1 MTEGLAWKPAGYYR
15 WGFSIMNVPVRDFLI
30 TFAVFAVS
38 AGLVRVVTLL
48 PQEPSAVGS
57 RHSVAEEAAR
67 PPGLDVASAL
77 NEAMANVVEKT
88 LPAYVSVDVDRQ
100 RTVTMTDTTALGPLT
115 TSRTVREPGVGS
127 GVIVSK
133 EGLVITNWHVVAGED
148 VLIRVRL
155 HGDDEPRR
163 AKIIDRDETVDIAL
177 LRIEPRREGEPFPW
191 MVFGDSDLMR
201 PGNMVFALGNPLN
214 LAETVT
220 QGIISNRSRRVSD
233 TLESFLQTDCTINPG
248 NSGGPLVNIRGE
260 LIGIN
265 SRLVISPQQSAAGQA
280 YGLAIPGN
288 EVQDAYERMIH
299 KGRPRGY
306 LGITV
311 DDWPD
316 MSYQSGGK
324 PQCAIVAGVEK
335 KSPAAAAGLK
345 KNDRILAM
353 DGEPVRGRD
362 DFYRRLRK
370 HQVGEEISIGLKRD
384 EESLTVPA
392 TVVDW
397 KTIIEA
403 EEVPE
408 SREVDGLSVRGLRR
422 MEGNRVARMGLPEG
436 GVVIERVAAK
446 SEWQGRVSP
455 GDTILRVQERASER
469 PAGGP
474 DPGGLTVPDFAARLK
489 ALKASG
495 GGQIDVLRAQGVV
508 DSLTF
513 SGD

>member
-1 MTEGLAWKPAGYYR
+1 
-15 WGFSIMNVPVRDFLI
+15 MNVPVRDFLI
-30 TFAVFAVS
+30 TIAVFAVS

-48 PQEPSAVGS
+48 PESPAAAGT
-57 RHSVAEEAAR
+57 RNSVAQEATL
-67 PPGLDVASAL
+67 PPRLDVAAAL
-77 NEAMANVVEKT
+77 NDAMANVVEKT

-100 RTVTMTDTTALGPLT
+100 RTVTTTDTTALGPLT
-115 TSRTVREPGVGS
+115 TSRIVREPGVGS

-177 LRIEPRREGEPFPW
+177 LQIEPRREGESFPW

-335 KSPAAAAGLK
+335 KSPAAAAGLQ

-353 DGEPVRGRD
+353 DGEAVRSRD

-370 HQVGEEISIGLKRD
+370 HQVGEEIPMEVKRGG
-384 EESLTVPA
+384 ESLTLTA

-397 KTIIEA
+397 KTISEDS
-403 EEVPE
+403 EVPE
-408 SREVDGLSVRGLRR
+408 SQDMDGLTVRGLRR
-422 MEGNRVARMGLPEG
+422 VERIRVARLGLPEG
-436 GVVIERVAAK
+436 GVAVERVGAQ
-446 SEWQGRVSP
+446 SEWQGRLSP
-455 GDTILRVQERASER
+455 GDTILRIQERNGGR
-469 PAGGP
+469 PA
-474 DPGGLTVPDFAARLK
+474 DAADSKGLTVPDFAAQLK
-489 ALKASG
+489 SLKASG
-495 GGQIDVLRAQGVV
+495 GGQIEVLRAQGVV
-508 DSLTF
+508 DSLNF